1 MPSSGFA
8 NANDALTRARA
19 STSRQTVRWTRFGA
33 CHRSGC
39 YTRCSATTVGPSYRA
54 FSMSILRFSPI
65 IRCSFHRRVASRRV
79 FARKFSSAS
88 TAAAAAAAAAAF
100 VGRSSV
106 PAATTT
112 IVDSRYRSENKR
124 DCNSYRAYLR
134 SDVAYRENKHSL
146 LERSTFIR

>member
-1 MPSSGFA
+1 MQSSGFA

-79 FARKFSSAS
+79 FARKFSSAA
-88 TAAAAAAAAAAF
+88 TAAVAAAAF

-124 DCNSYRAYLR
+124 DCNSCRGYLR